1 MESQVQ
7 PWSAAPWDTAPH
19 NLGFCFLLELSQKWL
34 EILSREDMWRL
45 VTVCDQRGSSDAA
58 GPLLQAPTGW
68 RAPLEHHSPAETGT
82 SAGQVC
88 TAVSVVRHLKARVG
102 HKLG

>member
-1 MESQVQ
+1 MQVGWRARSSPGQ
-7 PWSAAPWDTAPH
+7 PPPGTQPPITWVSASFWNCHRSGWKYFQGRTC
-19 NLGFCFLLELSQKWL
+19 GVWLLY
-34 EILSREDMWRL
+34 
-45 VTVCDQRGSSDAA
+45 VTKGGSSDAA

-88 TAVSVVRHLKARVG
+88 TAVSVVRHLKA
-102 HKLG
+102 